1 VAIIARTG
9 SATDGQYV
17 VRMKRLPRGGT
28 GTVTLESPSQY
39 TRLTAAII
47 NGDARV
53 HGPGDFDWNWLGD
66 RDTDDDGVEDTGPAF
81 STMASTDF
89 HAPSLEH
96 RSPARGKR
104 GVARGSGV
112 KVRFSERMAF
122 VNSRTAVLR
131 GPGSR
136 KVATTIL
143 STGRTLDIRPRSKL
157 RPRTRY
163 TVTLS
168 RDITDR
174 GGNALPAASRSWT
187 FTTGR

>member
-1 VAIIARTG
+1 
-9 SATDGQYV
+9 
-17 VRMKRLPRGGT
+17 MKRMPRGGT
-28 GTVTLESPSQY
+28 GTVTLDNPSQY

-47 NGDARV
+47 NGDSRV
-53 HGPGDFDWNWLGD
+53 HGPGDFDWDWIGD

-89 HAPSLEH
+89 RAPSLEH
-96 RSPARGKR
+96 RSPARGKH
-104 GVARGSGV
+104 GVARRTGV

-136 KVATTIL
+136 KVKATVRSSGKL
-143 STGRTLDIRPRSKL
+143 LDIRPRAAL

-163 TVTLS
+163 TVALS

-174 GGNALPAASRSWT
+174 GGNPLPAASRTWT